1 MAKKSKRRIPTYA
14 RTAPP
19 VVDEPDATRRRSVDL
34 AAEYDYVLADL
45 QRVAII
51 ALALIAGLVILSFIL

>member
-1 MAKKSKRRIPTYA
+1 MAKKSKRRKPNYTRKA
-14 RTAPP
+14 AP
-19 VVDEPDATRRRSVDL
+19 VVDEPDTTPSRSVDL

-45 QRVAII
+45 RRVAII